1 MVSID
6 RKSYAKSVET
16 LGKRVRVMV
25 PVEWRLESTST
36 PTNNFDRQLQQSTS
50 TNNFD
55 KQLQQ
60 STSTNK
66 FDKQL

>member
-1 MVSID
+1 MKAFVVSID

-36 PTNNFDRQLQQSTS
+36 PTIDISKQLRQSTV

-55 KQLQQ
+55 TYEFAL
-60 STSTNK
+60 
-66 FDKQL
+66 